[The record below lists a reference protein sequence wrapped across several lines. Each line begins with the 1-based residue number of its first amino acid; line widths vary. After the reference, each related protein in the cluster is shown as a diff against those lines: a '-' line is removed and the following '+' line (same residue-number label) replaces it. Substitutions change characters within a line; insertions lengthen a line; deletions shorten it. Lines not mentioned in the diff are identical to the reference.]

1 MGLAESWARQR
12 EHGAGDRG
20 LRRSARGTSARGAN
34 HPKTPKQAFIDPEFL
49 RKPQSRWPF
58 VRRGVCLGLLLSWG
72 LENGRGRTAG
82 PCSPEALL
90 SAVSVTRGQPRSEN
104 VK

>member
-1 MGLAESWARQR
+1 MSHSNVAKPRTAADNENRCRETVGLAESWARQR

-49 RKPQSRWPF
+49 
-58 VRRGVCLGLLLSWG
+58 
-72 LENGRGRTAG
+72 
-82 PCSPEALL
+82 
-90 SAVSVTRGQPRSEN
+90 
-104 VK
+104 